1 MKIDDE
7 EFRTVLA
14 MSGRNRS
21 DGLQRIDILA
31 LTETDTDS
39 AELIKDMMN
48 DVFGVDSYSVQ
59 VAPFDTAGDRT
70 GIVYDASVFSMLSQ
84 DVISDGMTHPAIVG
98 QFRPVSPEASE
109 DLIIY
114 AINLKSGTEGNDKD
128 TRRSESTLIR
138 EHVNS
143 WGNAGNVLFAG
154 TFPMLSVDDP
164 GYVALTEGPGG
175 AVDLIDV
182 APEWHDNP
190 QMAAYHTQDPRN
202 MLDDRFDMQLA
213 TRELSDAVGIEY
225 LPGSYH
231 VVGNTGT
238 HVTGKSLL
246 SGKIDDLNEM
256 VALITASDHLPV
268 AADYWLVPRL
278 QAGDADEDYDV
289 DQPDLVR
296 VLTSGKYLSG
306 GAATWGEG
314 DWNGAPGGG
323 PTVPPVG
330 DGRFDQL
337 DVVAA
342 LVHRLYL
349 SGPYAEVP
357 FLRREAAVAAVPEPP
372 SVGLV
377 VVALMTMICRMV
389 SKPFHDGSTGPR

>member
-1 MKIDDE
+1 
-7 EFRTVLA
+7 
-14 MSGRNRS
+14 
-21 DGLQRIDILA
+21 
-31 LTETDTDS
+31 
-39 AELIKDMMN
+39 
-48 DVFGVDSYSVQ
+48 
-59 VAPFDTAGDRT
+59 
-70 GIVYDASVFSMLSQ
+70 
-84 DVISDGMTHPAIVG
+84 
-98 QFRPVSPEASE
+98 
-109 DLIIY
+109 
-114 AINLKSGTEGNDKD
+114 
-128 TRRSESTLIR
+128 
-138 EHVNS
+138 
-143 WGNAGNVLFAG
+143 
-154 TFPMLSVDDP
+154 
-164 GYVALTEGPGG
+164 
-175 AVDLIDV
+175 
-182 APEWHDNP
+182 
-190 QMAAYHTQDPRN
+190 MAAYHTQDPRN

-342 LVHRLYL
+342 LGHRLYL